1 VNRDRIN
8 DRGRSTIMLGLLFT
22 AATAS
27 GVALRLGQADA
38 WWIAGA
44 VLVAAVS
51 FALAAP
57 TNSVPTN
64 SVPTTLRT
72 LDRTRTSNRPNV
84 TREQY
89 S

>member
-1 VNRDRIN
+1 MNRDRIR
-8 DRGRSTIMLGLLFT
+8 DRGRPTILLGLLFT

-57 TNSVPTN
+57 AT
-64 SVPTTLRT
+64 SVPTTPRS
-72 LDRTRTSNRPNV
+72 LDRTKSSNRPNV

>member
-44 VLVAAVS
+44 VLVAAIS

-57 TNSVPTN
+57 TDSVP
-64 SVPTTLRT
+64 SAPRS
-72 LDRTRTSNRPNV
+72 LDRTSTSNRPNV

>member
-1 VNRDRIN
+1 
-8 DRGRSTIMLGLLFT
+8 MLGLLFT

-64 SVPTTLRT
+64 SVPTNSVPTTSRT